1 MAVELVTYITIG
13 VLFSIAI
20 VIGWILSGR
29 ARVFLDMGLTLLVSL
44 LVLLASFLI
53 YDDDPVLANIGFI
66 AAAGI
71 LVVIGLRTNITYI
84 RPINKMR
91 KELNKIEK
99 TKDYSNLL
107 NLSFTGGYD
116 KMNALFTVQT
126 KTFENLLSIIKKL
139 GDYEQQVGVIDESM
153 VTLSKQ
159 LEDDSHQL
167 TDDIDTNLQ
176 SAVLGNEISERL
188 QGLVRELSEEFN
200 KYNHRL
206 AKEINSTDVL
216 SDQTNL
222 VAVNA
227 AIEAAHSKSEGENFG
242 IVADGIQRLSS
253 RSRETALHLS
263 TINSELNKMVTD
275 KINKISQEFAN
286 LDNIIFQIADL
297 SDRVSN
303 ISHQQRGINAEL
315 DIALQNLH
323 SKKDE
328 LEKEREDFK
337 Y

>member
-1 MAVELVTYITIG
+1 MAVELVTFITIG
-13 VLFSIAI
+13 VLFTIAI
-20 VIGWILSGR
+20 VVGWILSGR
-29 ARVFLDMGLTLLVSL
+29 TRVFLDMGLTLLLSL
-44 LVLLASFLI
+44 FVLLASLII
-53 YDDDPVLANIGFI
+53 YDDDQVLANIGFI
-66 AAAGI
+66 TAAGI

-91 KELNKIEK
+91 KELQKIEK

-116 KMNALFTVQT
+116 RMDALFTAQI
-126 KTFENLLSIIKKL
+126 KTIENLLDIINKL
-139 GDYEQQVGVIDESM
+139 GKYEQQVGVIDES
-153 VTLSKQ
+153 VVNLSKQ

-167 TDDIDTNLQ
+167 TDDIDSNLQ
-176 SAVLGNEISERL
+176 SAVLGNEVSERI

-200 KYNHRL
+200 EYNHKL
-206 AKEINSTDVL
+206 AKEINSTDIL

-253 RSRETALHLS
+253 RSRNTALNLS
-263 TINSELNKMVTD
+263 KINSELNRMVTD

-297 SDRVSN
+297 SDKVSN

-315 DIALQNLH
+315 NMALQNLH
-323 SKKDE
+323 LRKDE
-328 LEKEREDFK
+328 LDTARENFK

>member
-1 MAVELVTYITIG
+1 MAIELVTYITIG

-20 VIGWILSGR
+20 VVGWILSGR
-29 ARVFLDMGLTLLVSL
+29 TRVFLDMGLILLVSL
-44 LVLLASFLI
+44 IVLLASFQI
-53 YDDDPVLANIGFI
+53 YDDDPVLANLGFI
-66 AAAGI
+66 ISAGI
-71 LVVIGLRTNITYI
+71 LVIIGLRTNITYI

-91 KELNKIEK
+91 KELKKIEK
-99 TKDYSNLL
+99 TNDYSNLL

-116 KMNALFTVQT
+116 RLAAMFAVQIST
-126 KTFENLLSIIKKL
+126 IENLLEIIKKL
-139 GDYEQQVGVIDESM
+139 TKYEKQIDAVDES
-153 VTLSKQ
+153 VVNLSQK
-159 LEDDSHQL
+159 LEDDSSQL

-188 QGLVRELSEEFN
+188 QGLVRELSEEFID
-200 KYNHRL
+200 YNHKL
-206 AKEINSTDVL
+206 AKQINFTDIL

-227 AIEAAHSKSEGENFG
+227 AIEAAHSESEGENFG

-253 RSRETALHLS
+253 RSRETAIHLS
-263 TINSELNKMVTD
+263 KINTELNRMMTD

-315 DIALQNLH
+315 NMALQELH
-323 SKKDE
+323 SRKSE
-328 LEKEREDFK
+328 LDALREDFK